1 MPIQIRRRAARLI
14 FREHID
20 RNGPSLSLRFA
31 DKAAIRS
38 AIQSVVSDGDEVVVN
53 GRFRQEQD
61 TTTIPIALF
70 RDEADADTFLA
81 SKGSGFVKRTQGR
94 AVDGFAFVILDSD

>member
-1 MPIQIRRRAARLI
+1 MAIQLSRRGLRLI

-31 DKAAIRS
+31 DKAAIRT
-38 AIQSVVSDGDEVVVN
+38 AIQSVVNDGDEVTIN

-61 TTTIPIALF
+61 TTILPVAIFLN
-70 RDEADADTFLA
+70 EADADAFVTAKGAGF
-81 SKGSGFVKRTQGR
+81 SKRPQGV
-94 AVDGFAFVILDSD
+94 AADGFAFVVTQD